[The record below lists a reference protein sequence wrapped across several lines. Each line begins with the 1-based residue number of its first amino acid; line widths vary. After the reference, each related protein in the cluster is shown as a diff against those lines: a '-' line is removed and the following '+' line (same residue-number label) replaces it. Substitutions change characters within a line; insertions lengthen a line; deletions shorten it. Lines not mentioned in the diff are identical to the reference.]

1 MSKLEGKIDSLEER
15 VQLLTGMVLG
25 LNDRI
30 SDMDKQ
36 FVRSIMEAIDLVTSL
51 PGKKTP
57 KASQGG
63 SSVRNNTPCKKRQS
77 NPHAGS
83 SRSSRKKG

>member
-1 MSKLEGKIDSLEER
+1 MSKKLEGKIDSLEER

-36 FVRSIMEAIDLVTSL
+36 FMKSIMEAIDLVTSL
-51 PGKKTP
+51 PEKKT
-57 KASQGG
+57 
-63 SSVRNNTPCKKRQS
+63 VKK
-77 NPHAGS
+77 
-83 SRSSRKKG
+83 KK